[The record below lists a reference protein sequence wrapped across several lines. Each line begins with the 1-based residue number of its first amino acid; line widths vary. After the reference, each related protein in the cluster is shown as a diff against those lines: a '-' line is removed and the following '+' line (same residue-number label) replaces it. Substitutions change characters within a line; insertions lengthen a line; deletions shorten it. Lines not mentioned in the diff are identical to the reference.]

1 MNKTSYSFYLFSVIS
16 IVIVSQFFMQGTAH
30 TKEIDIVDRSKA
42 EEVMQGK
49 KDAVPYLSQKRIDQI
64 DTTHEY
70 ASEKLTSVA
79 TWFDSFFDDDRYEAE
94 ENQTTARLKLSAGI
108 DRHEDFEFKP
118 RVRLRLHLP
127 RVSDRLNILISA
139 NDDEDF
145 DVDRRFGQKNSRD
158 DDANVTVGLQYFLR
172 QTEKMNISS
181 SCGVSYNY
189 AYAGLRFRQTYDYG
203 SWQGRFTSRPR
214 YYTDDGW
221 EVKNQYDLERQV
233 SDKLLFRT
241 TFDADWEEK
250 ENGVPHGVTFA
261 LFQVLREDR
270 AIQYDMGNY
279 FNTRPNYYMEDM
291 VFSVRYRQR
300 FYRDWLVFEV
310 APQVS
315 FPQEYDRDFNPG
327 IIFRLEAHFGYKSSE
342 KQFNNIFS
350 F

>member
-1 MNKTSYSFYLFSVIS
+1 MHKINVRFYLFAVLCCP
-16 IVIVSQFFMQGTAH
+16 VFMQGAAE
-30 TKEIDIVDRSKA
+30 TKEIDIVDRSRA
-42 EEVMQGK
+42 EEVIQGK
-49 KDAVPYLSQKRIDQI
+49 KDAVPYLSPKRIDQI
-64 DTTHEY
+64 DTTQEY

-94 ENQTTARLKLSAGI
+94 ENETTARLKLSAGI
-108 DRHEDFEFKP
+108 DRYEDFEFKP

-127 RVSDRLNILISA
+127 RGNNRLNILISA

-158 DDANVTVGLQYFLR
+158 DDANLTAAVQYFLL

-181 SCGVSYNY
+181 SFGVSWGYV
-189 AYAGLRFRQTYDYG
+189 YAGLRFRQTYDYG

-233 SDKLLFRT
+233 FDNLLFRT
-241 TFDADWEEK
+241 TLDADWEEK
-250 ENGVPHGVTFA
+250 ESGVPHGVTFS

-279 FNTRPNYYMEDM
+279 FDTRSNYHMTDM

-315 FPQEYDRDFNPG
+315 FPQEYGRNFNPG
-327 IIFRLEAHFGYKSSE
+327 IILRLEAHFGYKSSE